1 MNEESLL
8 LILMLES
15 LTGVRS
21 RMHNNLSPTPP
32 YVNEFYGIFMDY
44 SQQHPTINIASS
56 SLRLQK

>member
-32 YVNEFYGIFMDY
+32 YVKFELTRLSIF
-44 SQQHPTINIASS
+44 
-56 SLRLQK
+56 